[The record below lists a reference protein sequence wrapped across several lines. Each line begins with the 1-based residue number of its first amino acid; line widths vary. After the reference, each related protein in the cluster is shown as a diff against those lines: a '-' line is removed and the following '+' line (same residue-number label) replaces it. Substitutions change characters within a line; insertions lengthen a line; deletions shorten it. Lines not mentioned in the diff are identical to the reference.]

1 MAIEGGVFTNLNKR
15 NGYSFPP
22 FIILTTM
29 SLKLSQNKGKIVCL
43 SIQNKG
49 KLFHYTHIHITFKI
63 RRTHKKIGANL

>member
-29 SLKLSQNKGKIVCL
+29 SLKLSQSKGKIVCL

-49 KLFHYTHIHITFKI
+49 ESPHCMQRHITFNTKE
-63 RRTHKKIGANL
+63 R

>member
-29 SLKLSQNKGKIVCL
+29 SHKLSQNKVLIYTT
-43 SIQNKG
+43 NKFG
-49 KLFHYTHIHITFKI
+49 EKFGEKFKHI
-63 RRTHKKIGANL
+63 KIGAHQ